1 MRELEADPREVSVAE
16 HYDLAGLTLAVV
28 HGPFVAPSPPGFEG
42 AEYLHYERGDRPR
55 PEDVS
60 MQEFADSELTLYN
73 GYGAAEQG
81 TELAGLSRET
91 QAEVVS
97 GGTSATSTVFDATEY
112 DTDTDG
118 DTDADDA
125 ADDAE
130 SGEQGERDR
139 DADGTFAPTEGEGD

>member
-1 MRELEADPREVSVAE
+1 MRELDGHPSEVSVAE

-42 AEYLHYERGDRPR
+42 SEYLVYERGDRPR

-60 MQEFADSELTLYN
+60 MAEFADSDLVLFN
-73 GYGAAEQG
+73 GYGVAEHG

-97 GGTSATSTVFDATEY
+97 GGTAATSTVFDATEY
-112 DTDTDG
+112 DA
-118 DTDADDA
+118 DTDAGDDA
-125 ADDAE
+125 DTADDT
-130 SGEQGERDR
+130 GERDR
-139 DADGTFAPTEGEGD
+139 GADGTFTPAEGD

>member
-1 MRELEADPREVSVAE
+1 MRELDGDPREVSVAE
-16 HYDLAGLTLAVV
+16 SFDLTGLTLAVA
-28 HGPFVAPSPPGFEG
+28 HGPFIAPSPPGFEG
-42 AEYLHYERGDRPR
+42 AEYLVYERGDRPR

-60 MQEFADSELTLYN
+60 MAEFAENALVLFNS
-73 GYGAAEQG
+73 YGVAERG

-118 DTDADDA
+118 DTDA

-139 DADGTFAPTEGEGD
+139 DADGTFTPAEGD

>member
-1 MRELEADPREVSVAE
+1 MRELESDPREETVAD

-28 HGPFVAPSPPGFEG
+28 HGPVIAPSPPGFEG
-42 AEYLHYERGDRPR
+42 SEHVVYERGDRPR

-60 MQEFADSELTLYN
+60 MAEFAENDLALFN
-73 GYGAAEQG
+73 GYAVAEHG

-112 DTDTDG
+112 DADTDG
-118 DTDADDA
+118 DGDADTDADADA
-125 ADDAE
+125 DA
-130 SGEQGERDR
+130 GERGR
-139 DADGTFAPTEGEGD
+139 AADGTFASGE